1 MVLQC
6 VISQMLTP
14 FREHDPIHLTLCA
27 SPQQLNMLV
36 HLGEFG
42 SESADRPLE
51 IGVAINE
58 RLLLS
63 KVPDTRSPVL
73 QVDEPQVRPL
83 PNQKFDSPAMQPCC
97 FRFRAQ

>member
-6 VISQMLTP
+6 VVSQVLTP

-42 SESADRPLE
+42 SESANRPLE
-51 IGVAINE
+51 IGVAIDK

-73 QVDEPQVRPL
+73 QLDEPQGRPL
-83 PNQKFDSPAMQPCC
+83 PNKKIDSPTMQPRR
-97 FRFRAQ
+97 FRFRA